1 MTRYVYFL
9 LLLLLALRPVQAQT
23 DEELDRWIARAERF
37 VQRGQWRRA
46 TPLLEKVYAAD
57 PEDSEAKR
65 ELLLCLEAT
74 GREEKLGRLLR
85 DEVKAHPASKGPR
98 VAWVRHLVRTG
109 RADEALAALQRARR
123 DFPDDYGFQV
133 MEGALHQDAG
143 RDEQAKALF
152 DGVIAAAKAKVFRK
166 ATDLVALARA
176 DLFYPGGEKWAE
188 RALVDAQKAD
198 PKLLEAYLLLAR
210 VYRRLDLPTDSDREL
225 KDALEI
231 RKSWPEI
238 LVERA
243 RTADLRLGQAED
255 VKKAAVAKALKIN
268 PRHPDALFL
277 SGMDAV
283 SEGRLD
289 EAQQRFERALEVN
302 PRHKEALSGLA
313 ALAVFRGDAEG
324 REALRKRVMKLDP
337 TFGEF
342 HRIVGEALSSRWR
355 WTEALAELR
364 RGSRLE
370 PANWRIWDDLAR
382 YALYLGEEKEG
393 LKALEAADAAA
404 PAGRV
409 WRNNMHTMMSE
420 LAENY
425 ETFPTRHFVLKLHKK
440 EAKVLKR
447 YLPDFVD
454 ASYDL
459 FVERYGYEPKTP
471 ILFEVLRRHSDFSVR
486 TMGTLGLGALGVC
499 FGPTVMMD
507 GPLAQK
513 PGTYNWEA
521 TAHHEIAHVFTLN
534 KSRNRVPRWLT
545 EGLSSWEEVR
555 MNPSWGRDME
565 IQLHNALHN
574 GKILKVLEFDAAFRT
589 SRIGFAYYQGSLV
602 SRWIENTRGVEAI
615 RRMLALY
622 AEDKDTREVL
632 KEALG
637 LTPEAFDA
645 EFLEFVTN
653 YLAPMRRMPAYD
665 DDSMA
670 RFKKALVD
678 GKDVD
683 EMRIRLAWGHYIRG
697 RFVDME
703 AVLKPLLDA
712 GSEDPRIELILGL
725 RAAKGGRKK
734 EARERFMK
742 LRAAGFRDHV
752 MEMLLVGLLG
762 DAGRDDEAMELAVAA
777 TESDPWD
784 ASGWSQ
790 LARLQQAAGDTE
802 GWAKSLRRLCDLVD
816 TAVKPREE
824 LLKWAEKQGDR
835 KAVKGLLDELLAI
848 VPMDPKLHHRRG
860 RFEKEEKRL
869 DAALSEFE
877 CALDAGASGPL
888 EFDVRLDLGRLLL
901 DLDRADDA
909 SYHLDRALEI
919 KPSSEEA
926 KELLRRAERE

>member
-9 LLLLLALRPVQAQT
+9 LLVLVALRPASAQT
-23 DEELDRWIARAERF
+23 DEELDRWMQRAERF
-37 VQRGQWRRA
+37 AQRGQWRRA
-46 TPLLEKVYAAD
+46 TPLFEKVVAAD
-57 PEDSEAKR
+57 PEDREAKR
-65 ELLLCLEAT
+65 QLLLCLEAT
-74 GREEKLGRLLR
+74 GNEEELGRLLR
-85 DEVKAHPASKGPR
+85 DEIKAHPGSKDLR
-98 VAWVRHLVRTG
+98 VDRVRHLVRTG
-109 RADEALAALQRARR
+109 RADEALEALAEARKL
-123 DFPDDYGFQV
+123 FPDDSTFQV
-133 MEGALHQDAG
+133 MEGELLQDAG
-143 RDEQAKALF
+143 RDDEAKALF
-152 DGVIAAAKAKVFRK
+152 DAVIAAAKARVFRK
-166 ATDLVALARA
+166 AADLVALARA

-198 PKLLEAYLLLAR
+198 PKLLDAYLWLAR

-225 KDALEI
+225 KDALEL
-231 RKSWPEI
+231 RKSWPAI

-243 RTADLRLGQAED
+243 RTADLRLGQADD
-255 VKKAAVAKALKIN
+255 VKKAAVAKVLKIN
-268 PRHPDALFL
+268 PRHPDGLFL
-277 SGMDAV
+277 SGMEAI
-283 SEGRLD
+283 SEGRLE
-289 EAQQRFERALEVN
+289 EAKRRFERALEVN
-302 PRHKEALSGLA
+302 PRHKEALSGQA
-313 ALAVFRGDAEG
+313 ALAVFHGDIAA
-324 REALRKRVMKLDP
+324 RETIQKRVMNLDP

-355 WTEALAELR
+355 WAEALVELR
-364 RGSRLE
+364 QGARLE

-425 ETFPTRHFVLKLHKK
+425 ETLRTRHFVLKLHKK
-440 EAKVLKR
+440 EAKVLAR

-459 FVERYGYEPKTP
+459 FVDRYGYEPKTP

-513 PGTYNWEA
+513 PGSYNWEA

-534 KSRNRVPRWLT
+534 KSRHRVPRWLT

-602 SRWIENTRGVEAI
+602 SRWIEETRGIEAI

-622 AEDKDTREVL
+622 GEDKDTREVL
-632 KEALG
+632 REALG
-637 LTPEAFDA
+637 MTPEAFDA
-645 EFLEFVTN
+645 GFLAFVKA
-653 YLAPMRRMPAYD
+653 YLAPMRRMPVYD

-670 RFKKALVD
+670 RFNKALVD

-683 EMRIRLAWGHYIRG
+683 EMRIRLAWGHYSRG
-697 RFVDME
+697 RHVDME

-712 GSEDPRIELILGL
+712 RHEDPRIELLLGL

-742 LRAAGFRDHV
+742 LRKAGFRDHV

-762 DAGRDDEAMELAVAA
+762 AAGRDDEAMELAVAA
-777 TESDPWD
+777 TDSDPWD
-784 ASGWSQ
+784 ASAWKQ
-790 LARLQQAAGDTE
+790 LARLQQAAGDTK
-802 GWAKSLRRLCDLVD
+802 GWSKSLRRLCNLVD

-824 LLKWAEKQGDR
+824 LLEWAEKQGDR
-835 KAVKGLLDELLAI
+835 KAAQALLDELLAI
-848 VPMDPKLHHRRG
+848 VPMDPKLHLRRG

-888 EFDVRLDLGRLLL
+888 EFDVRLELGRLLL

-919 KPSSEEA
+919 KPSSDEA